1 MNKTDTTTD
10 YKKMLADIREN
21 HRRWRECP
29 RHLYR
34 AWDANK
40 HSLGQKH
47 TCLNCG
53 SSKSLTDI
61 GCYIEGYKAAGG
73 DPNDIMPGYA

>member
-1 MNKTDTTTD
+1 MKKTDTATD

-21 HRRWRECP
+21 NRRWRECP

>member
-40 HSLGQKH
+40 HRLGQKH

-61 GCYIEGYKAAGG
+61 GCYIEGYQAAGG
-73 DPNDIMPGYA
+73 NPNDIMPGYA